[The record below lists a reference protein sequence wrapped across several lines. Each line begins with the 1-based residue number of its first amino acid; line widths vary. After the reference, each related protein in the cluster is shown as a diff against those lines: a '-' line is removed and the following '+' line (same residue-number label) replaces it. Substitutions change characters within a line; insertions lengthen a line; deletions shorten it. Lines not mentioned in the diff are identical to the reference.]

1 MSLESVEEF
10 LAYAIKLEQEAALRF
25 DQLADAMETMGNREV
40 MELFRRLAEYS
51 RLHLTDARARAGFR
65 DLPDLVPAE
74 FNWPGVESP
83 EAAAI
88 WAADPFIGRE
98 QALQVALE
106 AETAGL
112 NYYQAILDTTHD
124 PEIKAMAREFAEEE
138 GMHVAELQ
146 RWIAL
151 DDGSV
156 PHKSDQL
163 LP

>member
-1 MSLESVEEF
+1 MSLESVEEL

-25 DQLADAMETMGNREV
+25 DQLADAMETMGNRDV
-40 MELFRRLAEYS
+40 QELFRRLAEYS

-65 DLPDLVPAE
+65 DIPELIPAQ
-74 FNWPGVESP
+74 FNWPGSESP

-88 WAADPFIGRE
+88 WAADPFIGRDE
-98 QALQVALE
+98 ALQVALE

-112 NYYQAILDTTHD
+112 NYYQGILDTTHD

-146 RWIAL
+146 RWIANGEASL
-151 DDGSV
+151 R
-156 PHKSDQL
+156 HRSDQI